1 MKIKILMY
9 PRGNRG
15 GVMDVDVCPTIT
27 TSSWD
32 NNYFIIEYGTEINT
46 DTLPSQD
53 T

>member
-15 GVMDVDVCPTIT
+15 GVVDGEVCPTIT

-32 NNYFIIEYGTEINT
+32 NNYFIIEYETESDT
-46 DTLPSQD
+46 DRELD